1 VTILDNPRSRVSC
14 IHTRL
19 RLSRLGPMMPLVGT
33 RPLGTMILAIAG
45 VLALAG
51 CKPQH
56 PYVQCKDVPDADVS
70 VGDTPLRAGD
80 QVVITVPRMEELQ
93 AREPYTVTADGSVI
107 LPLVGAL
114 EVADLTLE
122 AAERKLNARLNGIV
136 VNPDANISVVN
147 QRFPYVSVVGEV
159 RSPGRFPME
168 HEEGLLAAI
177 ALAGGLTEFADVKS
191 VYLVRKYP
199 QRVRVRFNYYDLAG
213 GVECPSK
220 IVLRD
225 GDVLVIE

>member
-1 VTILDNPRSRVSC
+1 
-14 IHTRL
+14 
-19 RLSRLGPMMPLVGT
+19 MML
-33 RPLGTMILAIAG
+33 LAAAS
-45 VLALAG
+45 VVALTA
-51 CKPQH
+51 CKPKH
-56 PYVQCKDVPDADVS
+56 PYVQCSDVPDANVAVD
-70 VGDTPLRAGD
+70 DIPLRAGD
-80 QVVITVPRMEELQ
+80 QVVVTVPRMEELQ
-93 AREPYTVTADGSVI
+93 SRDPYTVTADGSVI

-114 EVADLTLE
+114 EVEGLTLE

-159 RSPGRFPME
+159 RSPGRFAME

-213 GVECPSK
+213 GVECPSQ

-225 GDVLVIE
+225 GDVIVVE

>member
-1 VTILDNPRSRVSC
+1 MAVVAARLRSR
-14 IHTRL
+14 
-19 RLSRLGPMMPLVGT
+19 RLGSMMTLVGM
-33 RPLGTMILAIAG
+33 RPVGTMILAIAG
-45 VLALAG
+45 VLAVAG
-51 CKPQH
+51 CRPQH

-80 QVVITVPRMEELQ
+80 QVVVTVPRMEELQ
-93 AREPYTVTADGSVI
+93 SRAPYTVTADGSVI

-114 EVADLTLE
+114 KVAELTLE

-199 QRVRVRFNYYDLAG
+199 TRVRVRFNYYDLAG
-213 GVECPSK
+213 GVECPSN

>member
-1 VTILDNPRSRVSC
+1 
-14 IHTRL
+14 
-19 RLSRLGPMMPLVGT
+19 MMPLVGI
-33 RPLGTMILAIAG
+33 RPVGTMILAVAG
-45 VLALAG
+45 VLALSA

-56 PYVQCKDVPDADVS
+56 PYVQCKDVPDADVQ

-80 QVVITVPRMEELQ
+80 QVVVTVPRMEELQ
-93 AREPYTVTADGSVI
+93 SREPYTVTADGSVI
-107 LPLVGAL
+107 LPLVGAI
-114 EVADLTLE
+114 EVDGLTLE

-147 QRFPYVSVVGEV
+147 QRFPFVSVIGEV

-225 GDVLVIE
+225 GDVIVVE